1 MEFAVFIISFKN
13 SILQLHMIDIN
24 VKQVREVFGFYI
36 AVPTC
41 DFLLAVTFY
50 PQHGCWAVSGTG
62 PDRTKLK
69 CGTGPLRTVLSL
81 VVSSDVMFEFQFEL
95 RQILNV
101 FS

>member
-24 VKQVREVFGFYI
+24 VKQVTEVFGFYI

-50 PQHGCWAVSGTG
+50 PQ
-62 PDRTKLK
+62 
-69 CGTGPLRTVLSL
+69 
-81 VVSSDVMFEFQFEL
+81 
-95 RQILNV
+95 
-101 FS
+101 